1 MGTYDID
8 RYLTVRSASGPSF
21 GPDGERLS
29 FLLDTTGVDQLW
41 TLDGAGRWPIQR
53 TFYDERI
60 TFGTWSPE
68 RPELVFGMDE
78 GGNERAQLYRLDATA
93 GTIDDLTR
101 TPDAKHYWGGF
112 SHGGERI
119 AFASNRRDESVFDI
133 YVQGLHERG
142 DEATVIHEGDGW
154 LFPAGWSPDDRHV
167 LVVEMPSSYDQDL
180 YRLDVETGD
189 FEHLTPHDGDV
200 RFLSPRWAPTNAD
213 GWDAGDGVY
222 VVTDGELDTDGG
234 TDTNGGSDTDG
245 GSDTN
250 GRSDTDG
257 GNGTTSLSFL
267 DPASGELRTV
277 VDGGEW
283 NIGGIAIDD
292 DTGRF
297 VFSRNVDGYT
307 EFTAGEID
315 GSDPTE
321 FETFPTP
328 ELPRGVAGGVSFDP
342 QADRF
347 ACVVTADT
355 LNANVYVVDVETGR
369 TERWTDASTAG
380 IPRESFQRSELVRIE
395 SFDGLSVPGFLTVPN
410 DSIGGVTTEASTSEI
425 ETIENDTTPDDGLP
439 VIVDIHGGP
448 ASQRRPS
455 FSPVKQYFV
464 DRGYAYFEPNVRGSS
479 GYGATYAALDDVEKR
494 MDSVAD
500 VAACVDWLAEHPAID
515 SERIACMGGSYGGF
529 MVLASMTEYPELWA
543 AGVDIVGIANWVTFL
558 ENTGDWRRAHREAEY
573 GSLEDD
579 REFLESISPIN
590 RVDQIEAPLFV
601 LHGENDP
608 RVPVSEAEQIVA
620 EAREYGVPVRKLIFD
635 DEGHGFSKLENRIDA
650 YGAIADFLD
659 EHV

>member
-1 MGTYDID
+1 MARYDID
-8 RYLTVRSASGPSF
+8 RYLTVRSASSPSF
-21 GPDGERLS
+21 GHDGERLS
-29 FLLDTTGVDQLW
+29 FLLDTTGVGQLW
-41 TLDGAGRWPIQR
+41 TLDGPGRWPVQR
-53 TFYDERI
+53 TFYDERL
-60 TFGTWSPE
+60 TFASWSPE
-68 RPELVFGMDE
+68 RPEIVFGMDE

-112 SHGGERI
+112 SHDGERV

-133 YVQGLHERG
+133 YVQGLDERG
-142 DEATVIHEGDGW
+142 DDATLVHEGEGW
-154 LFPAGWSPDDRHV
+154 LFPADWSPDDRHV

-189 FEHLTPHDGDV
+189 FEHLTSHDGDV

-213 GWDAGDGVY
+213 GWDSSEGVY
-222 VVTDGELDTDGG
+222 VVTDAAIDTTAPSEVD
-234 TDTNGGSDTDG
+234 DGSDTL
-245 GSDTN
+245 
-250 GRSDTDG
+250 
-257 GNGTTSLSFL
+257 SLAYL

-283 NIGGIAIDD
+283 NVDGVAIDD

-307 EFTAGEID
+307 EFTVGEFD
-315 GSDPTE
+315 GSEPTE

-328 ELPRGVAGGVSFDP
+328 DLPRGVAGGVSFDP
-342 QADRF
+342 DADRF

-355 LNANVYVVDVETGR
+355 LNANVYVVDVETGE

-395 SFDGLSVPGFLTVPN
+395 SFDDLSVPGFLMLP
-410 DSIGGVTTEASTSEI
+410 DESSDGDGGRAETTT
-425 ETIENDTTPDDGLP
+425 DDGLP

-479 GYGATYAALDDVEKR
+479 GYGSTYAALDDVEKR

-500 VAACVDWLAEHPAID
+500 VAACVDWLAEHPTID
-515 SERIACMGGSYGGF
+515 AERIACMGGSYGGF
-529 MVLASMTEYPELWA
+529 MVLASLTEYPDLWA

-579 REFLESISPIN
+579 RDFLESISPIN
-590 RVDQIEAPLFV
+590 RVHRIEAPLFV

-608 RVPVSEAEQIVA
+608 RVPVSEAEQIVE
-620 EAREYGVPVRKLIFD
+620 EARDHGVPVSKLIFD
-635 DEGHGFSKLENRIDA
+635 DEGHGFSKLENRIEA